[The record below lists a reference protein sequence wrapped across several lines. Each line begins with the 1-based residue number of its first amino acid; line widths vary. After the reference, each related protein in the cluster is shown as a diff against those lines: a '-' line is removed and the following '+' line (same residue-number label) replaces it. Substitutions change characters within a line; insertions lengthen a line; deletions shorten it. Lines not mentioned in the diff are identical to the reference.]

1 MELSV
6 LSGKNILVV
15 EDNSINQMLVR
26 YTLSKTGAQ
35 IEIADNGSIALQK
48 IKENTYDVI
57 LMDIHMP
64 ELDGYQT
71 TQIIRNELLLNT
83 PIIAMTALAIKG
95 EEEKCIGLGMSGYV
109 SKPFT
114 TESLCSEL
122 IRVLQTPRVALNE
135 TLRLQDGQI
144 NIDLTFLQELAG
156 DDLSYVKTMLNMF
169 LENMPATI
177 QKIKDAAQEADWDK
191 LFKAAHYAKSS
202 LSVVKINVL
211 YDLCV
216 ALEHEAKSEKSIAKS
231 NDLATQIEVLY
242 NKAAFLLQKDVIYVS
257 NKQLV
262 A

>member
-1 MELSV
+1 METTA
-6 LSGKNILVV
+6 LSGKKILLV

-48 IKENTYDVI
+48 IKETNFDII

-71 TQIIRNELLLNT
+71 TQIIRNELLLNI

-95 EEEKCIGLGMSGYV
+95 EEEKCMGMGMSGYV

-114 TESLCSEL
+114 TESLCGEL
-122 IRVLQTPRVALNE
+122 IRVLQIPRIALNE
-135 TLRLQDGQI
+135 TRRLQGDNI
-144 NIDLTFLQELAG
+144 NIDLSFLYELAG
-156 DDLSYVKTMLNMF
+156 DDFGYVKTMLNMF

-177 QKIKDAAQEADWDK
+177 QKIKAAVQEADWDK
-191 LFKAAHYAKSS
+191 LFKVAHYAKSS

-216 ALEHEAKSEKSIAKS
+216 ALEHEAKHEKNITKAIGW
-231 NDLATQIEVLY
+231 ATQIETLY
-242 NKAAFLLQKDVIYVS
+242 NKAEILLQKDVIYAA